1 MDKLRA
7 YEVFCST
14 VETLSFS
21 RAARRLGTSK
31 AVVSKYVAGLEA
43 ELGVRLLQR
52 TTRVVSLTPAGR
64 ALYER
69 CRQLL
74 EEITA
79 MEDTARDERSA
90 VSGSLRVSAPVAF
103 GLLHLG
109 PRLPAWLSMHP
120 ELALDLSLSDR
131 YVRLV
136 EEGFDLA
143 LRIARRL
150 QDSSLVATSIAT
162 TQMIVCG
169 APAYFARTGRPR
181 HPRDL
186 ARHTCLAYASTSGST
201 RPSWSFSRGGQST
214 SVQIAPQLQVD
225 NSVLL
230 RDALRAGFGLALM
243 PTFVVADDIRAGSL
257 IQVLRA
263 YEVEPLTIYA
273 VYPAARHL
281 LHKTRAFVEFLRQSF
296 ADAPWA
302 V

>member
-7 YEVFCST
+7 YEVFCGT

-31 AVVSKYVAGLEA
+31 AVVSKYVAALEA

-52 TTRVVSLTPAGR
+52 TTRDVSLTPAGR
-64 ALYER
+64 AFYER
-69 CRQLL
+69 CRQLM

-79 MEDTARDERSA
+79 MEDSARDERSA

-109 PRLPAWLSMHP
+109 PRLPAWLSLHP

-131 YVRLV
+131 FVRLV

-143 LRIARRL
+143 IRIAGRL
-150 QDSSLVATSIAT
+150 QDSTLIATAIAT
-162 TQMIVCG
+162 TQMLVCG
-169 APAYFARTGRPR
+169 APAYLARAGRPR

-186 ARHTCLAYASTSGST
+186 ARHACLAYASSAGSA
-201 RPSWSFSRGGQST
+201 RPSWTFARGDRST
-214 SVQIAPQLQVD
+214 TVPIAPRLQVD
-225 NSVLL
+225 NSILL

-243 PTFVVADDIRAGSL
+243 PSFVVADDLRAGSL
-257 IQVLRA
+257 VQVLPA
-263 YEVEPLTIYA
+263 YQVEPLTIHA

-281 LHKTRAFVEFLRQSF
+281 LHKTRAFVEFLRQAF
-296 ADAPWA
+296 ADAPWS